1 MKNKTV
7 PIILMFLAATCFSY
21 SQTVRTKGLITGW
34 LAGNA
39 EKAVQPLV
47 GLRYIPSFSLELPLD
62 KGYQLDAE
70 FSLNAYG
77 SLDFQASDDIRSD
90 GKIKPYRAWVRFSTN
105 QFEAR
110 LGLQKINFGPA
121 FMFRTLMWFDQ
132 LDARDPLQLTDG
144 VYGLLLRYY
153 FLNNAN
159 IWLWGLY
166 GNNDP
171 KGWESI
177 STADNTAE
185 FGGRI
190 QVPAGKGELGFSYHH
205 RSIDLSEKS
214 FMIPSPLPEQTKAS
228 ENRVAL
234 DGKWDIVIGLWFEG
248 AVFKKNTA
256 WLPYP
261 WQQNLTLG
269 IDYTFG
275 IGNGLHV
282 VGEHYFSMQSTEFL
296 SSGEDFNFSAISLNY
311 PIGLLD
317 SLSAMVYYDWKS
329 DEFYRF
335 INWQRTYDRWQIY
348 IMGFWNPEQFL
359 IYQGNPDSSLFT
371 GTGFQVMVVY
381 NY

>member
-1 MKNKTV
+1 M
-7 PIILMFLAATCFSY
+7 MFLTTTCFSY
-21 SQTVRTKGLITGW
+21 SQTLTTKGLITGW

-39 EKAVQPLV
+39 EKEVQPLL
-47 GLRYIPSFSLELPLD
+47 GLRYIPTFSLELPSD

-77 SLDFQASDDIRSD
+77 SLDFQSSDDIRSD

-205 RSIDLSEKS
+205 RSIDLSEMS
-214 FMIPSPLPEQTKAS
+214 FMIPRPLPEQTKVS

-248 AVFKKNTA
+248 AVFKKNTT

-296 SSGEDFNFSAISLNY
+296 SSGEDFNFSALSLNY

-348 IMGFWNPEQFL
+348 VMGFWNPKQFL
-359 IYQGNPDSSLFT
+359 IYQGNLDSSLFT